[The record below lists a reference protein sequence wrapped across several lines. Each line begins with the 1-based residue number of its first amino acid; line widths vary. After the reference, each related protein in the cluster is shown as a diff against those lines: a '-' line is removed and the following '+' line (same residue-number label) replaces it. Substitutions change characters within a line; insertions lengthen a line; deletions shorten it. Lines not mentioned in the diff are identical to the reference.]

1 MVIAMSARRLKP
13 GEHGEIFVYRTGTKW
28 RAKVR
33 VRLLDG
39 DDTQVS
45 RTRDSAVEARLAVQ
59 AAIVE
64 RLGAARGSAELR
76 PDSKVGL
83 ACRQW
88 VNEMRARTAWP
99 NPPVLPQTVDEYE
112 RVLGNHVVP
121 HLGKRRLNELT
132 PAACQQ
138 WLDGV
143 LARGRAGGKHDMLA
157 TAIQARAA
165 LVAVLDRAV
174 IHDAL
179 RDNPARKTIAP
190 AKKRPEPVAM
200 SALDVARL
208 RRATRDWQAS
218 RQSQP
223 GPKPTGH
230 LPAVVDVML
239 GTGLRIGEV
248 MALRWGEV
256 NLSPDGLPTIAVTA
270 TMVDIKGQGTV
281 RQERPKTDAGQRSMI
296 VPRFSA
302 EALESIHPAVTS
314 ADMPVFP
321 SRTFRDGRNVGRPQ
335 TPANLRR
342 SLRAALAAAQLSGV
356 YPHLLRKTVA
366 TVVARR
372 MGVAEAAALLGHKI
386 DAGVTG
392 RHYIERLRL
401 APDTSAVLQ
410 EMVEIGEAE
419 LIRQEVGD
427 ASGVG
432 WEHVDEVRRPAVTAL
447 RAPFPAPIGWVQP
460 TLPDDPD
467 GGW

>member
-1 MVIAMSARRLKP
+1 MSARRLKP

-165 LVAVLDRAV
+165 LVAALDRAV

-200 SALDVARL
+200 SPTRRVRL
-208 RRATRDWQAS
+208 RGYRA
-218 RQSQP
+218 
-223 GPKPTGH
+223 
-230 LPAVVDVML
+230 
-239 GTGLRIGEV
+239 I
-248 MALRWGEV
+248 
-256 NLSPDGLPTIAVTA
+256 
-270 TMVDIKGQGTV
+270 
-281 RQERPKTDAGQRSMI
+281 
-296 VPRFSA
+296 
-302 EALESIHPAVTS
+302 
-314 ADMPVFP
+314 
-321 SRTFRDGRNVGRPQ
+321 
-335 TPANLRR
+335 ANLRPIW
-342 SLRAALAAAQLSGV
+342 SGKVVGGVRAPRPACGRRCQTRGDRGGLARPCMARAVGAPVGSAQPRCDL
-356 YPHLLRKTVA
+356 
-366 TVVARR
+366 
-372 MGVAEAAALLGHKI
+372 
-386 DAGVTG
+386 
-392 RHYIERLRL
+392 
-401 APDTSAVLQ
+401 
-410 EMVEIGEAE
+410 AE
-419 LIRQEVGD
+419 LPRPWLSP
-427 ASGVG
+427 SGLH
-432 WEHVDEVRRPAVTAL
+432 EHGCHL
-447 RAPFPAPIGWVQP
+447 GS
-460 TLPDDPD
+460 
-467 GGW
+467 